1 MGKQG
6 RRKQRQKRKQEEY
19 RADDPTSQPSVNPSS
34 AVHQLRHADPKIRQ
48 TALIALQANII
59 HQESSKL
66 VSVVV
71 LQAIR
76 EQVMDPNFD
85 CASAAAECLALYLSY
100 ITNIEHQAV
109 TTASWTPV
117 LIMRMDQCLKA
128 IQNDNK
134 KWKQWYAVAAPCMKT
149 LCKLVESNERAL
161 EYIMSSTSHMDTFLT
176 TILGF
181 LLVITKFE
189 RTTDIRFNEWV
200 EEAAVYAARA
210 LHSSLDDNSDLAER
224 VVAGSEHTSTE
235 TWAQLLSKLP
245 TLSVLHICGS
255 LVTMHQMIPSAW
267 QSHLLAQ
274 HVLPALS
281 RNLVVQPDQ
290 VLSIEQAFAEALA
303 LRKTQKED
311 EELEGEIVRKIQDRK
326 EPARM
331 IARRQKD
338 IDRGSKASIEETKD
352 GEQAMEE
359 AIAAWSVIILPFQLT
374 LEVTAN
380 LLSSFIQDK
389 DDMDQDAAPM
399 DAATFQAL
407 TTTGL
412 AESLIKAMQT
422 ISSYQ
427 DRRGT
432 VPKEHEALSEDLQ
445 DCISRTSACIT
456 NALLSQVL
464 APTSYEATWQVLQ
477 PHIKSV
483 GVSSVLVALAQQGF
497 PVSAQNTAGIQQ
509 LLQSPQEDCQRDG
522 VCLLA
527 IMMNNAQHPS
537 QLVVEATQ
545 ELLRVFSHGQN
556 LAKIEALNVIMDL
569 WGQDDYYP
577 EIFANQHILPA
588 FQGTLA
594 ALSTDK
600 NLDSEGE
607 EILFNASRFVDY
619 KLGR

>member
-1 MGKQG
+1 
-6 RRKQRQKRKQEEY
+6 
-19 RADDPTSQPSVNPSS
+19 
-34 AVHQLRHADPKIRQ
+34 
-48 TALIALQANII
+48 
-59 HQESSKL
+59 
-66 VSVVV
+66 
-71 LQAIR
+71 
-76 EQVMDPNFD
+76 
-85 CASAAAECLALYLSY
+85 
-100 ITNIEHQAV
+100 
-109 TTASWTPV
+109 
-117 LIMRMDQCLKA
+117 
-128 IQNDNK
+128 
-134 KWKQWYAVAAPCMKT
+134 
-149 LCKLVESNERAL
+149 
-161 EYIMSSTSHMDTFLT
+161 
-176 TILGF
+176 
-181 LLVITKFE
+181 
-189 RTTDIRFNEWV
+189 
-200 EEAAVYAARA
+200 
-210 LHSSLDDNSDLAER
+210 
-224 VVAGSEHTSTE
+224 
-235 TWAQLLSKLP
+235 
-245 TLSVLHICGS
+245 
-255 LVTMHQMIPSAW
+255 
-267 QSHLLAQ
+267 
-274 HVLPALS
+274 
-281 RNLVVQPDQ
+281 
-290 VLSIEQAFAEALA
+290 
-303 LRKTQKED
+303 
-311 EELEGEIVRKIQDRK
+311 
-326 EPARM
+326 
-331 IARRQKD
+331 
-338 IDRGSKASIEETKD
+338 
-352 GEQAMEE
+352 MEE

-527 IMMNNAQHPS
+527 IMMNNPQHPS